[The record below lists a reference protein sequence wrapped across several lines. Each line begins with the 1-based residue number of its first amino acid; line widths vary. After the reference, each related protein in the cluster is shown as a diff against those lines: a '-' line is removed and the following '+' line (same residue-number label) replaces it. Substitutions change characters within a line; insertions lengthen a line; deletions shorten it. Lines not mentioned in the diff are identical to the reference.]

1 MFTLSEIT
9 STFLGSYEKPVEE
22 GPLPLLLPSDLD
34 STGRRIT
41 QTPTRFASAT
51 PATERAQLHPGDVL
65 LPAKG
70 GRYAAT
76 LVTDELAGYVASSGF
91 FVLRPNPEVVPA
103 YLAAYLNHPQ
113 TQRRLQG
120 ITNAS
125 TTVPVLNKAAL
136 LATTIDLPPLS
147 IQHSLASL
155 HQLWLHEQ
163 QLTERLLQQ
172 KALLY
177 QQAFQDAIHAA
188 TGSFLTA

>member
-1 MFTLSEIT
+1 MLTISHLT
-9 STFLGSYEKPVEE
+9 DTFLGSYEKPLDE
-22 GPLPLLLPSDLD
+22 GPLTLLLPSDLD
-34 STGRRIT
+34 SIGRLV
-41 QTPTRFASAT
+41 QPPTRFAPANAT
-51 PATERAQLHPGDVL
+51 TKRARLRSGDVL

-70 GRYAAT
+70 GRYPAT
-76 LVTDELAGYVASSGF
+76 LVTAELAGYVASSGF
-91 FVLRPNPEVVPA
+91 FVLRPSFEVVPA
-103 YLAAYLNHPQ
+103 YLAAYLNHPH

-136 LATTIDLPPLS
+136 LATTIDLPP
-147 IQHSLASL
+147 IPVQQRLANL

-172 KALLY
+172 KAMLY
-177 QQAFQDAIHAA
+177 QQAFQEAIHTA